1 MACLPPKSSTFFITL
16 CLVCSLASLLLLLLL
31 LHNSTDLEES
41 KPTGTDT
48 VGSSEA
54 VLLGGLAMKR
64 RWQDR
69 RKAAGLDASRPNIV
83 MGTETHVVGLPG
95 VQQQQQ

>member
-1 MACLPPKSSTFFITL
+1 
-16 CLVCSLASLLLLLLL
+16 
-31 LHNSTDLEES
+31 
-41 KPTGTDT
+41 

-69 RKAAGLDASRPNIV
+69 RKAAGLDTSRPNIV
-83 MGTETHVVGLPG
+83 MGTETHVVRAG
-95 VQQQQQ
+95 